1 MVKRKIE
8 VNANEAKL
16 IKILNEKI
24 KSIKSEDKLIE
35 EANTIKLTE
44 KNIEPD
50 SEPETVSTGKKV
62 FVYDDVEPE
71 TVSNTE
77 PDPNIEPDD
86 IEPDWKRWENIESD
100 LQRQLKFNSYKDKGY
115 ANACPNN
122 SWSHKIMNTD
132 YLIKVLGPQISDM
145 LKRVNDIDTV
155 LDDNASC
162 RQTIDKECGNPIF
175 DESNNIVYDKP
186 ISDEFKKVLNNSKK
200 ISDEIKH
207 IKNSSN
213 KKTMSNGVEYV
224 INDILSPKKD
234 LALITDEYEMVDH
247 PQHYNNYEYEVI
259 DMMRKIY
266 GDEKTA
272 IFCELN
278 AFKYRMRMGTKPT
291 SPIDEDLKKEQWYLK
306 KKQEILNNKIIIKT
320 DKGTL

>member
-1 MVKRKIE
+1 MAKKKIHVKDE
-8 VNANEAKL
+8 EL
-16 IKILNEKI
+16 IKTLNENLSRRNTQETKN
-24 KSIKSEDKLIE
+24 E
-35 EANTIKLTE
+35 EVVPTV
-44 KNIEPD
+44 EPEPVPD
-50 SEPETVSTGKKV
+50 TEPETVS
-62 FVYDDVEPE
+62 
-71 TVSNTE
+71 VSTE
-77 PDPNIEPDD
+77 KNVTTPDND
-86 IEPDWKRWENIESD
+86 EPDWKRWERIESD

-122 SWSHKIMNTD
+122 SWSHTIKNTD
-132 YLIKVLGPQISDM
+132 SLVSILGPQISDM
-145 LKRVNDIDTV
+145 FKRVNDIDTV
-155 LDDNASC
+155 MDDNAVC
-162 RQTIDKECGNPIF
+162 RQTIEKECGNPIF
-175 DESNNIVYDKP
+175 DESSNIINDKP
-186 ISDEFKKVLNNSKK
+186 VSNELKRILNTSKQLSDK
-200 ISDEIKH
+200 IKD

-213 KKTMSNGVEYV
+213 KKTMSNDVESV
-224 INDILSPKKD
+224 ISDILSPKKD

-306 KKQEILNNKIIIKT
+306 KKKEILNNKIIIKT

>member
-1 MVKRKIE
+1 MVRRKIK
-8 VNANEAKL
+8 VNVDEANL

-24 KSIKSEDKLIE
+24 KSIKSEDKIVE
-35 EANTIKLTE
+35 EDNTIKPVE
-44 KNIEPD
+44 KGMEPV
-50 SEPETVSTGKKV
+50 TCSTGERV
-62 FVYDDVEPE
+62 FIYDNVEPE
-71 TVSNTE
+71 TISNTE
-77 PDPNIEPDD
+77 PDTEPDD
-86 IEPDWKRWENIESD
+86 IDSDMKSWERIESD
-100 LQRQLKFNSYKDKGY
+100 LQRQLKYNSYKDKGY

-122 SWSHKIMNTD
+122 SWSHTIKNTD
-132 YLIKVLGPQISDM
+132 YLVSVLGPQISDM

-155 LDDNASC
+155 MDDNAVC
-162 RQTIDKECGNPIF
+162 RQTIGKECGNPIF
-175 DESNNIVYDKP
+175 DESSNIINDKP
-186 ISDEFKKVLNNSKK
+186 ISDELKK
-200 ISDEIKH
+200 ILSTSKQLSDKIKS

-234 LALITDEYEMVDH
+234 LITDEYEMVDH

-306 KKQEILNNKIIIKT
+306 KKKEILN
-320 DKGTL
+320 D

>member
-1 MVKRKIE
+1 MVRRKIK
-8 VNANEAKL
+8 VNVDEANL

-24 KSIKSEDKLIE
+24 KNIKNEDKIVE
-35 EANTIKLTE
+35 EDNTIKLAE

-50 SEPETVSTGKKV
+50 T
-62 FVYDDVEPE
+62 EPE

-77 PDPNIEPDD
+77 PDPNTEPDND
-86 IEPDWKRWENIESD
+86 EPDWKRWENIESD
-100 LQRQLKFNSYKDKGY
+100 LQRQLKYNSYKDKGY
-115 ANACPNN
+115 ANACPKN
-122 SWSHKIMNTD
+122 SWSHTIKNTD
-132 YLIKVLGPQISDM
+132 TLIDVLGPQISDM

-155 LDDNASC
+155 MDDNAKC
-162 RQTIDKECGNPIF
+162 RHAIDKEMGIPAFNEIGYPIP
-175 DESNNIVYDKP
+175 DKP
-186 ISDEFKKVLNNSKK
+186 VTEEFKKVLDASKK
-200 ISDEIKH
+200 ISDEIKN

-213 KKTMSNGVEYV
+213 KKTMSNDVESV
-224 INDILSPKKD
+224 IHDILSSKKD
-234 LALITDEYEMVDH
+234 LITDEYEMVDH

-291 SPIDEDLKKEQWYLK
+291 SPINEDLKKEQWYLK
-306 KKQEILNNKIIIKT
+306 KKKEILN
-320 DKGTL
+320 D

>member
-1 MVKRKIE
+1 MVKRKIK
-8 VNANEAKL
+8 VNVDEANL

-24 KSIKSEDKLIE
+24 KNIKNEDKIVKE
-35 EANTIKLTE
+35 DNTIKPAE
-44 KNIEPD
+44 KDIEPNT
-50 SEPETVSTGKKV
+50 EPETVSTGKKV
-62 FVYDDVEPE
+62 FIYDDVEPD
-71 TVSNTE
+71 TVSNAE
-77 PDPNIEPDD
+77 PDPDDIDFEIDD
-86 IEPDWKRWENIESD
+86 IEPDWKRWERIESD

-122 SWSHKIMNTD
+122 SWSHKIKNTD
-132 YLIKVLGPQISDM
+132 CLVSVLGPQISDM

-162 RQTIDKECGNPIF
+162 RQTIEKECGNPIF
-175 DESNNIVYDKP
+175 DESSNIINDKP
-186 ISDEFKKVLNNSKK
+186 VSNELKRILNTLKQLSDK
-200 ISDEIKH
+200 IKH

-213 KKTMSNGVEYV
+213 KKTMSNNVESV

-234 LALITDEYEMVDH
+234 LITDEYEMVDH

-291 SPIDEDLKKEQWYLK
+291 SPIDEDIKKEQWYLK
-306 KKQEILNNKIIIKT
+306 KKKEILNN
-320 DKGTL
+320 

>member
-1 MVKRKIE
+1 MAKKKIHVKDE
-8 VNANEAKL
+8 EL
-16 IKILNEKI
+16 IKTLNENLSKRNTQET
-24 KSIKSEDKLIE
+24 KNE
-35 EANTIKLTE
+35 EVVPTV
-44 KNIEPD
+44 EPEPVPD
-50 SEPETVSTGKKV
+50 TEPETVS
-62 FVYDDVEPE
+62 
-71 TVSNTE
+71 VSTE
-77 PDPNIEPDD
+77 KNVTTPDND
-86 IEPDWKRWENIESD
+86 EPDWKRWERIESD

-115 ANACPNN
+115 ADASPNN
-122 SWSHKIMNTD
+122 TWTYKKINTD
-132 YLIKVLGPQISDM
+132 TLINILGPQISDM

-155 LDDNASC
+155 MDDNAVC
-162 RQTIDKECGNPIF
+162 RQTIEKECGNPIF
-175 DESNNIVYDKP
+175 DESSNIINDKP
-186 ISDEFKKVLNNSKK
+186 VSNELKRILNTSKQLSDK
-200 ISDEIKH
+200 IKD

-213 KKTMSNGVEYV
+213 KKTMSNDVEAV
-224 INDILSPKKD
+224 ISDILSPKKD
-234 LALITDEYEMVDH
+234 LTLITDEYEMVDH

>member
-1 MVKRKIE
+1 MAKKKIHVKDE
-8 VNANEAKL
+8 EL
-16 IKILNEKI
+16 IKTLNENLSRRNTQETKN
-24 KSIKSEDKLIE
+24 E
-35 EANTIKLTE
+35 EVVPTV
-44 KNIEPD
+44 EPEPVPD
-50 SEPETVSTGKKV
+50 TEPETVS
-62 FVYDDVEPE
+62 
-71 TVSNTE
+71 VSTE
-77 PDPNIEPDD
+77 KNVTTPDND
-86 IEPDWKRWENIESD
+86 EPDWKRWERIESD

-115 ANACPNN
+115 ADASPNN
-122 SWSHKIMNTD
+122 TWAYKKINTD
-132 YLIKVLGPQISDM
+132 TLINILGPQISDM

-155 LDDNASC
+155 MDDNAVC
-162 RQTIDKECGNPIF
+162 RQTIEKECGNPIF
-175 DESNNIVYDKP
+175 DESSNIINDKP
-186 ISDEFKKVLNNSKK
+186 VSNELKRILNTSKQLSDK
-200 ISDEIKH
+200 IKD

-213 KKTMSNGVEYV
+213 KKTMSNDVEAV
-224 INDILSPKKD
+224 ISDILSPKKD
-234 LALITDEYEMVDH
+234 LTLITDEYEMVDH

-266 GDEKTA
+266 GDEKTT

>member
-24 KSIKSEDKLIE
+24 KSIKSEDKLLE

-86 IEPDWKRWENIESD
+86 IEPDWKRWEHLESD

-162 RQTIDKECGNPIF
+162 RQTIEKECGNPIF
-175 DESNNIVYDKP
+175 DESSNIINDKP
-186 ISDEFKKVLNNSKK
+186 VSNELKRILNTSKQLSDK
-200 ISDEIKH
+200 IKH

-234 LALITDEYEMVDH
+234 LTLNTDEYEMVDH

-291 SPIDEDLKKEQWYLK
+291 SPINEDLKKEQWYLK
-306 KKQEILNNKIIIKT
+306 KKKEILNN
-320 DKGTL
+320 

>member
-1 MVKRKIE
+1 MAKKKIHVKDE
-8 VNANEAKL
+8 EL
-16 IKILNEKI
+16 IKTLNENLSRKNNQET
-24 KSIKSEDKLIE
+24 KNE
-35 EANTIKLTE
+35 EVVPTVEPEPMPDT
-44 KNIEPD
+44 EPD
-50 SEPETVSTGKKV
+50 TVSTGKKV
-62 FVYDDVEPE
+62 FIYDDVEPD
-71 TVSNTE
+71 TVSNAE
-77 PDPNIEPDD
+77 PDPDDIDFEIDD
-86 IEPDWKRWENIESD
+86 IEPDWKRWERIESD

-122 SWSHKIMNTD
+122 SWSHKIKNTD
-132 YLIKVLGPQISDM
+132 CLVSVLGPQISDM

-155 LDDNASC
+155 MDDNAVC
-162 RQTIDKECGNPIF
+162 RQTIGKECGIPIF
-175 DESNNIVYDKP
+175 DETNNLINDKP
-186 ISDEFKKVLNNSKK
+186 VSNELKRILNTSKQLSDK
-200 ISDEIKH
+200 IKD

-213 KKTMSNGVEYV
+213 KKTMSNGVKAV

>member
-1 MVKRKIE
+1 MVRRKIE

-24 KSIKSEDKLIE
+24 KNIKNEDKIVE
-35 EANTIKLTE
+35 EDNTIKLNE

-50 SEPETVSTGKKV
+50 TELETVSTGKKI
-62 FVYDDVEPE
+62 FIYDDIEPE

-77 PDPNIEPDD
+77 PDPNTELDD

-122 SWSHKIMNTD
+122 SWSHTIKNTD
-132 YLIKVLGPQISDM
+132 YLVSVLGPQISDM

-155 LDDNASC
+155 MDDNAVC
-162 RQTIDKECGNPIF
+162 RQTIEKECGNPIF
-175 DESNNIVYDKP
+175 DESSNIINDKP
-186 ISDEFKKVLNNSKK
+186 VSNELKK
-200 ISDEIKH
+200 ILSTSKQLSEKIKD

-213 KKTMSNGVEYV
+213 KKTMSNDVESV
-224 INDILSPKKD
+224 INDILAPKKD
-234 LALITDEYEMVDH
+234 LITDEYEMVDH

-306 KKQEILNNKIIIKT
+306 KKKEILN
-320 DKGTL
+320 D

>member
-1 MVKRKIE
+1 MVKRKIK
-8 VNANEAKL
+8 VNVDEANL

-24 KSIKSEDKLIE
+24 KNIKNEDKIVKE
-35 EANTIKLTE
+35 DNTIKPAE
-44 KNIEPD
+44 KDIEPNT
-50 SEPETVSTGKKV
+50 EPETVSTGKKV

-77 PDPNIEPDD
+77 PDSEPDD

-155 LDDNASC
+155 MDDNAVC
-162 RQTIDKECGNPIF
+162 RQTIGKECGIPIF
-175 DESNNIVYDKP
+175 DETNNLIYDKP
-186 ISDEFKKVLNNSKK
+186 ISDEFKKVLSNSKK
-200 ISDEIKH
+200 ISDEIKN
-207 IKNSSN
+207 IKNSSDE
-213 KKTMSNGVEYV
+213 KTMSNNVESV

-234 LALITDEYEMVDH
+234 LITDEYEMVDH

-306 KKQEILNNKIIIKT
+306 KKKEILNNKIIINT

>member
-1 MVKRKIE
+1 MVRRKIE

-24 KSIKSEDKLIE
+24 KSIKSEDKIVE
-35 EANTIKLTE
+35 EDNTIELTG
-44 KNIEPD
+44 KDIEPV

-77 PDPNIEPDD
+77 PELDSEDD
-86 IEPDWKRWENIESD
+86 EPDWKRWENIESD
-100 LQRQLKFNSYKDKGY
+100 LQRQLKFNSYKDKGHASAY
-115 ANACPNN
+115 PD
-122 SWSHKIMNTD
+122 TD
-132 YLIKVLGPQISDM
+132 
-145 LKRVNDIDTV
+145 N
-155 LDDNASC
+155 
-162 RQTIDKECGNPIF
+162 
-175 DESNNIVYDKP
+175 
-186 ISDEFKKVLNNSKK
+186 
-200 ISDEIKH
+200 
-207 IKNSSN
+207 
-213 KKTMSNGVEYV
+213 
-224 INDILSPKKD
+224 INDIEKFIHKNSETIKEINDRISEVEKPFQSQCGSSNGKLMPDYTFDTETGFSYGIEEKILQCLLNIKKAQKD
-234 LALITDEYEMVDH
+234 AAEPNTDKVEDTYEMVDH

-306 KKQEILNNKIIIKT
+306 KKKEILNN
-320 DKGTL
+320 